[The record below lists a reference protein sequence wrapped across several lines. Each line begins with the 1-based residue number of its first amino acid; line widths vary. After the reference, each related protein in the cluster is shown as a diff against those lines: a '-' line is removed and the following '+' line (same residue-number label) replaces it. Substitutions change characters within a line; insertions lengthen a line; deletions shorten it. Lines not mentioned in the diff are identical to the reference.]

1 MILVVNTT
9 TDTSVSEEVKRLAT
23 EGNKDIK
30 LIEAGNKKIGNC
42 IGCNYC
48 WLKTPGECTVKDDYE
63 EIFKEIIHAKELW
76 VISDTA
82 LGFINHKGKNFF
94 DRILPIAT
102 MYLKFKGKEMRHV
115 ARYKS
120 SPDVG
125 IIYSGEADKAYL
137 NRWTERC
144 AINFESK
151 SLGAYSTENIKE
163 AVACM

>member
-9 TDTSVSEEVKRLAT
+9 SDTAITAKLVKQAEA
-23 EGNKDIK
+23 EGKDIK
-30 LIEAGNKKIGNC
+30 LIEAGDKKIGNC
-42 IGCNYC
+42 IGCNFC
-48 WLKTPGECTVKDDYE
+48 WLKTPGECAVKDDYE
-63 EIFKEIIHAKELW
+63 EILKEIIHAKELW

-102 MYLKFKGKEMRHV
+102 MYLKFKGEEMRHV

-125 IIYSGEADKAYL
+125 IIYRGEADKAYL
-137 NRWTERC
+137 NRWTKRC

>member
-9 TDTSVSEEVKRLAT
+9 ADTSVSEEIKKLAA
-23 EGNKDIK
+23 ESNKDIK
-30 LIEAGNKKIGNC
+30 LIEAGDKKIGNC
-42 IGCNYC
+42 IGCNFC
-48 WLKTPGECTVKDDYE
+48 WLKTPGECAVKDDYE
-63 EIFKEIIHAKELW
+63 EILKEIIHAKELW

>member
-9 TDTSVSEEVKRLAT
+9 ADTSVSEEIKKLAA
-23 EGNKDIK
+23 ESNKDIK

-48 WLKTPGECTVKDDYE
+48 WLKTPGECAVKDDYE
-63 EIFKEIIHAKELW
+63 EILKEIIHAKELW

-120 SPDVG
+120 TPDVG
-125 IIYSGEADKAYL
+125 IIYSGEADGAYL

>member
-9 TDTSVSEEVKRLAT
+9 ADTSVSEEIKKLAA
-23 EGNKDIK
+23 ESNKDIK

-42 IGCNYC
+42 IGCNFC
-48 WLKTPGECTVKDDYE
+48 WLKTPGECAVKDDYE
-63 EIFKEIIHAKELW
+63 EILKEIIHAKELW

-120 SPDVG
+120 TPDVG

-137 NRWTERC
+137 NRWTKRC

>member
-9 TDTSVSEEVKRLAT
+9 ADTSVSEEVKKLAA
-23 EGNKDIK
+23 EENKDIK
-30 LIEAGNKKIGNC
+30 LIEAGDKKIGNC
-42 IGCNYC
+42 IGCNFC
-48 WLKTPGECTVKDDYE
+48 WLKTPGECAVKDDYE

-120 SPDVG
+120 TPDVG

-137 NRWTERC
+137 NRWTKRC

>member
-9 TDTSVSEEVKRLAT
+9 ADTSVSEEVKKLAA
-23 EGNKDIK
+23 EENKDIK

-42 IGCNYC
+42 IGCNFC
-48 WLKTPGECTVKDDYE
+48 WLKTPGECAVKDDYE
-63 EIFKEIIHAKELW
+63 EILKEIIHAKELW

-120 SPDVG
+120 TPDVG
-125 IIYSGEADKAYL
+125 IIYSGEADGAYL

>member
-9 TDTSVSEEVKRLAT
+9 ADTSVSEEVKKLAE

-30 LIEAGNKKIGNC
+30 LIEAGDKKIGNC

-48 WLKTPGECTVKDDYE
+48 WLKTPGECAVKDDYE
-63 EIFKEIIHAKELW
+63 EILKEIIHAKELW

-102 MYLKFKGKEMRHV
+102 MYLKFKGEEMRHV

-120 SPDVG
+120 TPDVG

>member
-9 TDTSVSEEVKRLAT
+9 ADTSVSEEVKKLAA
-23 EGNKDIK
+23 EENKDIK
-30 LIEAGNKKIGNC
+30 LIEAGDKKIGNC
-42 IGCNYC
+42 IGCNFC
-48 WLKTPGECTVKDDYE
+48 WLKTPGECAVKDDYE
-63 EIFKEIIHAKELW
+63 EILKEIIHAKELW

-102 MYLKFKGKEMRHV
+102 MYLKFKGEEMRHV

-120 SPDVG
+120 TPDVG

>member
-1 MILVVNTT
+1 MILLVNTT
-9 TDTSVSEEVKRLAT
+9 SDTSVSEEIKRLAK
-23 EGNKDIK
+23 EAGKDIK
-30 LIEAGNKKIGNC
+30 VIEAANKKIGNC

-76 VISDTA
+76 VISDTE
-82 LGFINHKGKNFF
+82 LGFLNHKGKNFF

-102 MYLKFKGKEMRHV
+102 MNLKFKGKEMRHV
-115 ARYKS
+115 ARYRKT
-120 SPDVG
+120 PNVG
-125 IIYSGEADKAYL
+125 IIYKGEADGAYL
-137 NRWTERC
+137 NRWTKRC

-151 SLGAYSTENIKE
+151 SLGAHSSNNIKE

>member
-9 TDTSVSEEVKRLAT
+9 ADTSVSEEVKKLAA
-23 EGNKDIK
+23 EENKDIK
-30 LIEAGNKKIGNC
+30 LIEAGDKKIGNC
-42 IGCNYC
+42 IGCNFC
-48 WLKTPGECTVKDDYE
+48 WLKTPGECAVKDDYE
-63 EIFKEIIHAKELW
+63 EILKEIIHAKELW

-102 MYLKFKGKEMRHV
+102 MYLKFKGEEMRHV

-120 SPDVG
+120 TPDVG

-137 NRWTERC
+137 NRWTKRC

-163 AVACM
+163 SVACM